1 MKHVIVTYDAHGV
14 LAATMHAM
22 QKLRQ
27 ARAAADDGLQ
37 QRLLAELECLRQV
50 YEAYSERAGDQ
61 PFINGQK
68 CVGLGA
74 TTADEIVR
82 SVSPAPVSDGGGG
95 LSTGNPPKK
104 TGVSFD
110 KNSGKWRARIGSH
123 DRLRSLGYFTD
134 FDAAAAAYDQAKRLT
149 QGAGTRYQCVKRCIC
164 RAGFDLHSEFQGHLE
179 VGTGITALESRWN
192 SRGQLRVRFDQGW
205 VSVTA
210 GDGGMLLAAAAAAP
224 SFPAAA
230 IASGPAPP
238 SQNAQ
243 PVAARPVQQVAVK
256 VEKLQREGASPDTS
270 SAVPAPASLPISAT
284 SLPTVSI
291 KTEPGTNGASRNA
304 VEEVAPELQWPQSPF
319 AEQQASVVEQQQPR
333 SQQLK
338 AKRGVA
344 SLSVAGP
351 PSVQEVVPS
360 SRREELV
367 VTVTFSE
374 EGALGMELEE
384 GMEGG
389 TLHTSVV
396 SVDHGTQAAT
406 HYAGGQL
413 VLGLLVSR
421 VADVD
426 VVGLGVEAVHDV
438 IIAHTG
444 RPLTLTF
451 LTQGVGSSNTIA
463 AGTSIKR
470 QCMSTGS

>member
-1 MKHVIVTYDAHGV
+1 V
-14 LAATMHAM
+14 
-22 QKLRQ
+22 
-27 ARAAADDGLQ
+27 
-37 QRLLAELECLRQV
+37 
-50 YEAYSERAGDQ
+50 
-61 PFINGQK
+61 
-68 CVGLGA
+68 
-74 TTADEIVR
+74 
-82 SVSPAPVSDGGGG
+82 
-95 LSTGNPPKK
+95 
-104 TGVSFD
+104 
-110 KNSGKWRARIGSH
+110 
-123 DRLRSLGYFTD
+123 
-134 FDAAAAAYDQAKRLT
+134 
-149 QGAGTRYQCVKRCIC
+149 
-164 RAGFDLHSEFQGHLE
+164 
-179 VGTGITALESRWN
+179 ITALESRWN

-238 SQNAQ
+238 PQNAQ
-243 PVAARPVQQVAVK
+243 PIAARPVQQVAVK
-256 VEKLQREGASPDTS
+256 VEKLQRGVASPDTP
-270 SAVPAPASLPISAT
+270 AVSAPASLPISAT

-304 VEEVAPELQWPQSPF
+304 VEEVVPELQWPQSAPF

-351 PSVQEVVPS
+351 PSVREVAPS
-360 SRREELV
+360 SRREGLV

-384 GMEGG
+384 GMKGG

-406 HYAGGQL
+406 HYARGQL

-421 VADVD
+421 VAEVD
-426 VVGLGVEAVHDV
+426 VVGLGVEAVHDA

-451 LTQGVGSSNTIA
+451 LTQGAGSNNTIA
-463 AGTSIKR
+463 EGTSIKR
-470 QCMSTGS
+470 QCINPVAKLLQ